1 MEISDEDIKYLRDVA
16 EQEAINGF
24 TTAEIRIDMGGVNN
38 VVNEQAD
45 LDGVVTYLEERLYES
60 MAIAADG
67 V

>member
-1 MEISDEDIKYLRDVA
+1 MEISDGDIKYLRDVT

-60 MAIAADG
+60 MAIAAEG

>member
-1 MEISDEDIKYLRDVA
+1 MEISDEDIKYLRDVT

-60 MAIAADG
+60 MAIAAEG

>member
-1 MEISDEDIKYLRDVA
+1 MEISDGDIKYLRDVA

-60 MAIAADG
+60 MAIAAEG

>member
-60 MAIAADG
+60 MAIAAEG